1 MAIVAIE
8 SYINVEESS
17 LSLKRNYLIRQNVIA
32 FNFIY
37 IAMLSLFILFSVIQ
51 FPLYNIYGKMS

>member
-8 SYINVEESS
+8 SHINVEESS
-17 LSLKRNYLIRQNVIA
+17 LSLKRNYLIRQNVIV

-37 IAMLSLFILFSVIQ
+37 MAMLSLFILFSVIQ